1 MRINKKLLF
10 VLALCSGMVLLQSF
24 KVKQHGDDD
33 DKPTNLKVLP
43 KDISEKDLHNTMK
56 SISVSLGVRCNYCH
70 VAQQVPGQEH
80 PKWDFASDDK
90 KEKLT
95 AREMMKMTMAI
106 NAEHLSKIKT
116 MGDPLE
122 EIKCVTC
129 HMGRTTPIIS
139 VDSLPKPP
147 RPANAPRVENH

>member
-1 MRINKKLLF
+1 MRLNKKIAF
-10 VLALCSGMVLLQSF
+10 VIMLCLSMVALQSF
-24 KVKQHGDDD
+24 KYQQKHDDDD
-33 DKPTNLKVLP
+33 DKPTNLKILP
-43 KDISEKDLHNTMK
+43 KDISEKQLHDIMK
-56 SISVSLGVRCNYCH
+56 GFSQSLGVRCNYCH
-70 VAQQVPGQEH
+70 VGKEVPGQNH

-90 KEKLT
+90 KEKNT

-139 VDSLPKPP
+139 VDSLPK
-147 RPANAPRVENH
+147 APHAEKH